1 MACWV
6 FRGRGMGWD
15 TRIYTF
21 TGCFT
26 NPSWGASTY
35 GADTQAPYD
44 NGVAQFNGWASQQN
58 TLTRVSSQSELN
70 SLVSG
75 TSQYGSSCTNCFTTS
90 RLYNCFNG
98 NCVESST
105 GIYAT
110 IEECKAV
117 CGNGK
122 GCVAPNI
129 CVPPDYCPPGMV
141 CLPVSE
147 FSTIEGLATALK
159 DSACS

>member
-58 TLTRVSSQSELN
+58 TLTRVFCHNFQKYVLFLIHSKLHEIFF
-70 SLVSG
+70 V
-75 TSQYGSSCTNCFTTS
+75 
-90 RLYNCFNG
+90 
-98 NCVESST
+98 
-105 GIYAT
+105 
-110 IEECKAV
+110 
-117 CGNGK
+117 
-122 GCVAPNI
+122 
-129 CVPPDYCPPGMV
+129 
-141 CLPVSE
+141 
-147 FSTIEGLATALK
+147 
-159 DSACS
+159 